1 MEKRAQ
7 RRTGSSL
14 QCGRKRNGK
23 EKAERLP
30 AEKAEVGHVL
40 KTLPVID
47 RNGEIRQ
54 EKVEIR
60 NTLKDMRLMS
70 VEALQWT
77 GEKGRFVAD
86 TGRGLT
92 IQGCREE
99 TGTAWLRAGER
110 KSILVDLD
118 PIAPSGEDETI
129 CRICFRGVHGGIHC
143 PMKEGTVCYQHCFEC
158 KYGQWSGDHQSCRYR
173 HKKGPALW

>member
-1 MEKRAQ
+1 MRE
-7 RRTGSSL
+7 
-14 QCGRKRNGK
+14 
-23 EKAERLP
+23 
-30 AEKAEVGHVL
+30 
-40 KTLPVID
+40 
-47 RNGEIRQ
+47 

-77 GEKGRFVAD
+77 GEKGRFITD

-110 KSILVDLD
+110 KSIRVDLD
-118 PIAPSGEDETI
+118 PIAPSGENETI

-143 PMKEGTVCYQHCFEC
+143 PVKEGTVCYQHCFEC
-158 KYGQWSGDHQSCRYR
+158 RYGQWSGDHQSCQYR

>member
-1 MEKRAQ
+1 M
-7 RRTGSSL
+7 
-14 QCGRKRNGK
+14 
-23 EKAERLP
+23 
-30 AEKAEVGHVL
+30 
-40 KTLPVID
+40 
-47 RNGEIRQ
+47 RQ

-70 VEALQWT
+70 ADALQWT
-77 GEKGRFVAD
+77 GEKGRFITD

-99 TGTAWLRAGER
+99 TGIAWLRAGER

-118 PIAPSGEDETI
+118 PIAPSGENETI

-143 PMKEGTVCYQHCFEC
+143 PVKEGTVCYQHCFEC
-158 KYGQWSGDHQSCRYR
+158 RYGQWSGDHQSCRYR